1 MDTNAIILALAGLVV
16 FGLIYRSASS
26 KPEKTTGGGSS
37 PSPSPSPSPVPNQEE
52 LMALTRAQL
61 VEIVEWLGATVPKS
75 HSKTKIVQTIIN
87 LSNPN

>member
-16 FGLIYRSASS
+16 FGLIYRSVSS
-26 KPEKTTGGGSS
+26 KPEKTTGGGA
-37 PSPSPSPSPVPNQEE
+37 PAPAPVPDQEQ
-52 LMALTRAQL
+52 LMSLTRAEL
-61 VEIVEWLGATVPKS
+61 VEVVEGLGATVPKS

>member
-26 KPEKTTGGGSS
+26 KPEKTTGGGS
-37 PSPSPSPSPVPNQEE
+37 PSPLPNQDE

-61 VEIVEWLGATVPKS
+61 VEVAEGLGATVPKS
-75 HSKTKIVQTIIN
+75 HSKAKIVQTIIN

>member
-26 KPEKTTGGGSS
+26 KPEKTTGGGSTS
-37 PSPSPSPSPVPNQEE
+37 PLPNQDE

-61 VEIVEWLGATVPKS
+61 VEIVEGLGATVPKS
-75 HSKTKIVQTIIN
+75 HTKAKIVQTIIN

>member
-37 PSPSPSPSPVPNQEE
+37 PSPSPSPVPNQEE

-61 VEIVEWLGATVPKS
+61 VEIAEGLGATVPKS
-75 HSKTKIVQTIIN
+75 HSKTKIVQGIIN

>member
-26 KPEKTTGGGSS
+26 KPEKTTGGGS
-37 PSPSPSPSPVPNQEE
+37 PSPDTPDQEQ
-52 LMALTRAQL
+52 LMALTRAEL
-61 VEIVEWLGATVPKS
+61 VEIVEGLGATVPKS

>member
-16 FGLIYRSASS
+16 LGLIYRLASS
-26 KPEKTTGGGSS
+26 KPEKTTGGG
-37 PSPSPSPSPVPNQEE
+37 SPSPSPSPVPNQEE

-61 VEIVEWLGATVPKS
+61 VEIVEGLGATVPKS

>member
-26 KPEKTTGGGSS
+26 KPEKTTGGGSPA
-37 PSPSPSPSPVPNQEE
+37 PSVPDQEE

-61 VEIVEWLGATVPKS
+61 VEIVEGLGATVPKS
-75 HSKTKIVQTIIN
+75 HSKAKIVQTIIN

>member
-16 FGLIYRSASS
+16 FGLIYRSVSS
-26 KPEKTTGGGSS
+26 KPEKTTGGGA
-37 PSPSPSPSPVPNQEE
+37 PAPAPAPVPNQEQ
-52 LMALTRAQL
+52 LMSLTRAEL
-61 VEIVEWLGATVPKS
+61 VEIVEGLGATVPKS

>member
-1 MDTNAIILALAGLVV
+1 MDTNTIILALAGLVV

-26 KPEKTTGGGSS
+26 KPEKTTGGGS
-37 PSPSPSPSPVPNQEE
+37 SPSPSPVPNQEE